1 MTCTLSRRWRQR
13 TALAVLALAAT
24 ASAARAA
31 DKPEVYSATASL
43 KTAAGA
49 SLTAPVT
56 LSITRWTTDAERDK
70 AKAALKDGGSAA
82 FQKAIAAMPEAGV
95 LQLGNVKTPIHFAR
109 TLPVSGGKVV
119 TVATTKPVM
128 YVGAGM
134 PDAKPTDKAGYD
146 VAVVIMQVDEAG
158 KGDAGD
164 FSPAAKVKFDETGA
178 LVVEDYAAEAVR
190 LMGIT
195 RK

>member
-1 MTCTLSRRWRQR
+1 MTQSICRS
-13 TALAVLALAAT
+13 AVAAFALAAA
-24 ASAARAA
+24 ASPALAQG
-31 DKPEVYSATASL
+31 KPEVYNATASL

-56 LSITRWTTDAERDK
+56 ISIKRWTTDAERET
-70 AKAALKDGGSAA
+70 ARAALKSGGTAA
-82 FQKAIAAMPEAGV
+82 FQKAIAAMPEVGV
-95 LQLGNVKTPIHFAR
+95 LELGTVKTPLRYAR
-109 TLPVSGGKVV
+109 TLPVSGGKLV
-119 TVATTKPVM
+119 TLATAQPVM
-128 YVGAGM
+128 YVGAGL
-134 PDAKPTDKAGYD
+134 PDAKPADKAGYD

-178 LVVEDYAAEAVR
+178 LLVEDYAAEAVR

>member
-1 MTCTLSRRWRQR
+1 MTYRIVRGWRSG
-13 TALAVLALAAT
+13 LAAALVLGAT
-24 ASAARAA
+24 AAAARAA
-31 DKPEVYSATASL
+31 GPEVYSATASL

-49 SLTAPVT
+49 SMTAPVT
-56 LSITRWTTDAERDK
+56 ISINRWTTDAERET
-70 AKAALKDGGSAA
+70 ARAALKTGGTTA

-95 LQLGNVKTPIHFAR
+95 LQLGAVKTPIYFAR
-109 TLPVSGGKVV
+109 TLPVSGGKLV
-119 TVATTKPVM
+119 TLATAKPVM

-134 PDAKPTDKAGYD
+134 PGSKEGDKAGYD

-178 LVVEDYAAEAVR
+178 LLVEDYAAEAVR

>member
-1 MTCTLSRRWRQR
+1 MKQPTSRRWRDR
-13 TALAVLALAAT
+13 TALAALVLAAT
-24 ASAARAA
+24 APAARAA
-31 DKPEVYSATASL
+31 GPEVYNATASL

-56 LSITRWTTDAERDK
+56 LSITRWTTDAERET
-70 AKAALKDGGSAA
+70 ARTALKTGGTTA

-95 LQLGNVKTPIHFAR
+95 LQLGEVKTPIHFAR
-109 TLPVSGGKVV
+109 TLPVGGGKLV
-119 TVATTKPVM
+119 TVATAKPVM

-134 PDAKPTDKAGYD
+134 PGAKESDKAGYD
-146 VAVVIMQVDEAG
+146 VAVVIMQVDAAG

-178 LVVEDYAAEAVR
+178 LLIEDYAAEAVR

>member
-1 MTCTLSRRWRQR
+1 MRQSIWRGWR
-13 TALAVLALAAT
+13 ERFAVAALALAAT
-24 ASAARAA
+24 ASPARAA
-31 DKPEVYSATASL
+31 GPEVYTATASL

-56 LSITRWTTDAERDK
+56 ISITRWTTDAERET
-70 AKAALKDGGSAA
+70 ARTALKTGGTAA

-95 LQLGNVKTPIHFAR
+95 LQLGEIKTPIHFAR
-109 TLPVSGGKVV
+109 TLPVGGGKLV
-119 TVATTKPVM
+119 TLATTKPVA
-128 YVGAGM
+128 YVGAGL
-134 PDAKPTDKAGYD
+134 PGAKPTDKAGYD
-146 VAVVIMQVDEAG
+146 VAVVIMQVDDAG

-164 FSPAAKVKFDETGA
+164 FSPAAKVKFDEQGA

-190 LMGIT
+190 LMSIT